1 MYSSFYCPCKES
13 DDSSPDKFSLVVID
27 TVGVDTADI
36 DTRMITFFN
45 RFGSLLYLIAEFHV
59 GIFVLFVSLTK
70 CAQVGITTLQF
81 GQVGPYYVRQFTEI
95 EISS

>member
-1 MYSSFYCPCKES
+1 MYSCFYCPCKES
-13 DDSSPDKFSLVVID
+13 DGSSPDKFSLVVID

-36 DTRMITFFN
+36 DARMISFFN
-45 RFGSLLYLIAEFHV
+45 RFWFTFIIAEFHV

-70 CAQVGITTLQF
+70 CAQAGITTLQI
-81 GQVGPYYVRQFTEI
+81 GQVGPYVRQFAEI

>member
-1 MYSSFYCPCKES
+1 MYSCFYCPCKES
-13 DDSSPDKFSLVVID
+13 VDSSRDKFSLAVID
-27 TVGVDTADI
+27 TVSADTADI

-45 RFGSLLYLIAEFHV
+45 RFWFTFITAEFHV

-70 CAQVGITTLQF
+70 CAQAGITTL
-81 GQVGPYYVRQFTEI
+81 QVGPYYVRQFAEI